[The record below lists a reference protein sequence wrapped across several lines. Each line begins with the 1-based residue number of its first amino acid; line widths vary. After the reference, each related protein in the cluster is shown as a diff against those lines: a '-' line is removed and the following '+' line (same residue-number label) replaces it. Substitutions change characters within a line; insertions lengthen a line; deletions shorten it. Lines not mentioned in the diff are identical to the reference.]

1 MNITSLG
8 EARFASPI
16 QHPVS
21 DKERIPANIAMAGK
35 TGLVIGFLHD
45 SFIHIPI
52 EMLVRE
58 KKHINTDGVWWKAVL
73 AATGQPARFQ

>member
-21 DKERIPANIAMAGK
+21 DKERIPANI
-35 TGLVIGFLHD
+35 
-45 SFIHIPI
+45 
-52 EMLVRE
+52 VRE
-58 KKHINTDGVWWKAVL
+58 QDQSGNMKLKDMDWS
-73 AATGQPARFQ
+73 